1 MRHRKSGRHLS
12 RNSADRRALYRN
24 QTTDFLRSGKMVTTE
39 AKAKEVRRFAEKI
52 ITLGK
57 AGSLHAR
64 RQVLTFIFDENVVRE
79 VFDTIAPKYKDR
91 SGGYTR
97 ITRLGQRKGDS
108 APLVQLELV

>member
-24 QTTDFLRSGKMVTTE
+24 QTTDFLRNGKMVTTE
-39 AKAKEVRRFAEKI
+39 AKAKEVRRFAEKL

-57 AGSLHAR
+57 AGSLHTR
-64 RQVLTFIFDENVVRE
+64 RQALTFIFDENVVRD